1 MGIIAKK
8 LDTANELIDTA
19 TTKNI
24 NWSDMNASIEWYDSI
39 SPEQGIRFG
48 NQVLQPTNFTTTIQ
62 YK

>member
-39 SPEQGIRFG
+39 SPE
-48 NQVLQPTNFTTTIQ
+48 
-62 YK
+62 